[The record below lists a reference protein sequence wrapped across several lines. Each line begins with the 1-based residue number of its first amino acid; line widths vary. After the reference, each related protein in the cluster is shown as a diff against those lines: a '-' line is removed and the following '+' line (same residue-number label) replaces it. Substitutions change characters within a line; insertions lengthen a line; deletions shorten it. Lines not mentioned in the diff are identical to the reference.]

1 MDDQLRSFLAN
12 LSAEKIAETKPPE
25 NSADDEVREALAICH
40 GDAIAA
46 LRITLIANA
55 FLEAQVEELK
65 SQISAGYHRK
75 KKQVRAKGKRKSH
88 ESKEARISFKS
99 PNQLA

>member
-12 LSAEKIAETKPPE
+12 LSADKITEPKPVEDP
-25 NSADDEVREALAICH
+25 ADDEVREALAICH

-75 KKQVRAKGKRKSH
+75 KKQVRAKASQNPMRAKK
-88 ESKEARISFKS
+88 
-99 PNQLA
+99 LA

>member
-12 LSAEKIAETKPPE
+12 LSNGNGAEPKPQQSQE
-25 NSADDEVREALAICH
+25 QMADEEVQQALAICN
-40 GDAIAA
+40 GDAVAA

-65 SQISAGYHRK
+65 MQIAAGFQRK
-75 KKQVRAKGKRKSH
+75 RNPARTKVSENPTRAKKS
-88 ESKEARISFKS
+88 ARAAK
-99 PNQLA
+99 A

>member
-25 NSADDEVREALAICH
+25 NSADDEVRDALAICH

-55 FLEAQVEELK
+55 FLEAQVEKLK
-65 SQISAGYHRK
+65 SQISTGRHRK
-75 KKQVRAKGKRKSH
+75 KPEARAKTSENSMRAKKR
-88 ESKEARISFKS
+88 A
-99 PNQLA
+99 

>member
-12 LSAEKIAETKPPE
+12 LSAEKTTEPKPFE
-25 NSADDEVREALAICH
+25 NAADDEVQQALAICN
-40 GDAIAA
+40 GDAITA

-65 SQISAGYHRK
+65 SQISTGRHRK
-75 KKQVRAKGKRKSH
+75 KPDARAKTSENPMRAKKR
-88 ESKEARISFKS
+88 A
-99 PNQLA
+99 

>member
-1 MDDQLRSFLAN
+1 MDDQLRSFLAH
-12 LSAEKIAETKPPE
+12 LSNENGAEPKPQQAKPQE
-25 NSADDEVREALAICH
+25 QMADEEVQQALAICN

-65 SQISAGYHRK
+65 TQISAGFPRK
-75 KKQVRAKGKRKSH
+75 RNPARSKVSEIPTRAKKS
-88 ESKEARISFKS
+88 ARAAK
-99 PNQLA
+99 A

>member
-12 LSAEKIAETKPPE
+12 LSAEKTTEPRPFE
-25 NSADDEVREALAICH
+25 NAAADEVQEALAICN
-40 GDAIAA
+40 GDAITA

-65 SQISAGYHRK
+65 SQISAGRHRK
-75 KKQVRAKGKRKSH
+75 KTEARAKTSENPMRAKKR
-88 ESKEARISFKS
+88 A
-99 PNQLA
+99 

>member
-12 LSAEKIAETKPPE
+12 LSAEKITKPRPPGD
-25 NSADDEVREALAICH
+25 STDDEVQQALAIC
-40 GDAIAA
+40 DAITA

-65 SQISAGYHRK
+65 SQVSTGSHGKKAHARTRTSANPMRTK
-75 KKQVRAKGKRKSH
+75 KRA
-88 ESKEARISFKS
+88 
-99 PNQLA
+99 

>member
-1 MDDQLRSFLAN
+1 MDDQLRGFLAS
-12 LSAEKIAETKPPE
+12 LSGE
-25 NSADDEVREALAICH
+25 NSTEPKPQQPKPQEQMADEEVQQALAICN

-65 SQISAGYHRK
+65 TQISAGLQRK
-75 KKQVRAKGKRKSH
+75 RNPARTKLSESPTRAKRP
-88 ESKEARISFKS
+88 ARTAK
-99 PNQLA
+99 A